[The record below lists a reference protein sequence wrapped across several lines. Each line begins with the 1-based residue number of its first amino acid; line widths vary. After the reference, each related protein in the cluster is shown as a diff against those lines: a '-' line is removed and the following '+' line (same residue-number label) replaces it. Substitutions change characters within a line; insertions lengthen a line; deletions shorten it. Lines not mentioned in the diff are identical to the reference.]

1 MPVVSIVFGGLL
13 IALGVGAFSVSELEG
28 WKKATALIPAGVGAI
43 LAVCGLVALKE
54 RYLKHA
60 MHAAAAVGL
69 IGFLLAAVRFLPKA
83 LTEGIDTSKP
93 ATTATGTMMLLCGVF
108 VALCVNSFIQA
119 RRRRAAREAAGQ
131 PGA

>member
-28 WKKATALIPAGVGAI
+28 WRKATALIPAVAGVI
-43 LAVCGLVALKE
+43 LAVCGLFALKE
-54 RYLKHA
+54 RFLKHA

-69 IGFLLAAVRFLPKA
+69 IGFLLAAGRFIPKA
-83 LTEGIDTSKP
+83 LSEGIDFSKT
-93 ATTATGTMMLLCGVF
+93 ATTATGAMMVLCGVF

-119 RRRRAAREAAGQ
+119 RRRRTAREAAGQ
-131 PGA
+131 PSA